1 MEVHHHA
8 HSESGTDSHRS
19 KRKWT
24 HYFWE
29 FFMLF
34 LAVFLGML
42 AEYRLEH
49 IIEHQREKKYIR
61 SLIRDLEMDIS
72 SLQNSYDRRLVQMNY
87 FDSLHD
93 LLIRH
98 DKDRTNDMYFYAR
111 HINRHTNFQYHDRTI
126 QQLKNSG
133 NLRLIRN
140 QRAADSLTV
149 YDNEKMKSSMI
160 QLDGEIENRRQITFN
175 LSGKIFD
182 SYTWRNMTDN
192 TGRIIRPT
200 SGTTLMTDDRATLNE
215 FSFRLV
221 TLRGTLFFTNAS
233 IESTIKSA
241 KNLIA
246 LLKEEY
252 RIK

>member
-1 MEVHHHA
+1 MEVHHHS
-8 HSESGTDSHRS
+8 HTEHGTH

-61 SLIRDLEMDIS
+61 SLIRDLEMDIT
-72 SLQNSYDRRLVQMNY
+72 SLQNSYDNRRVQMGY
-87 FDSLHD
+87 FDSLHY
-93 LLIRH
+93 LLIRQ
-98 DKDRTNDMYFYAR
+98 DKDRTNDIYFYAR

-149 YDNEKMKSSMI
+149 YDNERMKASLI
-160 QLDGEIENRRQITFN
+160 QLEGEIENRRQITFN

-182 SYTWRNMTDN
+182 SDTWKNMTDQ
-192 TGRIIRPT
+192 TGKIIRPMT
-200 SGTTLMTDDRATLNE
+200 SIPLLTDDRAILNE

-221 TLRGTLFFTNAS
+221 TLRGTLFFTNTS
-233 IESTIKSA
+233 IESTIRSA

>member
-1 MEVHHHA
+1 MEVHHHSHA
-8 HSESGTDSHRS
+8 DHGTN
-19 KRKWT
+19 KRKWS

-61 SLIRDLEMDIS
+61 SLIRDLEMDIT
-72 SLQNSYDRRLVQMNY
+72 SLQNSYDSRLVQMGY
-87 FDSLHD
+87 LDSLHN
-93 LLIRH
+93 LLVLH
-98 DKDRTNDMYFYAR
+98 DKDRTSDMYFYAR

-140 QRAADSLTV
+140 QRAADSLTI
-149 YDNEKMKSSMI
+149 YDNERMKTSLI

-182 SYTWRNMTDN
+182 AHTCKNMTDN
-192 TGRIIRPT
+192 TGKIIRPT
-200 SGTTLMTDDRATLNE
+200 TSTTLLTDDKAILNE

-221 TLRGTLFFTNAS
+221 TLRGALFFTNVS
-233 IESTIKSA
+233 IERTITSA
-241 KNLIA
+241 KNLIE

>member
-1 MEVHHHA
+1 
-8 HSESGTDSHRS
+8 
-19 KRKWT
+19 
-24 HYFWE
+24 
-29 FFMLF
+29 MLF

-61 SLIRDLEMDIS
+61 SLIRDLEMDIT
-72 SLQNSYDRRLVQMNY
+72 SLQNSYDNRRVQMGY
-87 FDSLHD
+87 FDSLHY
-93 LLIRH
+93 LLIRQ
-98 DKDRTNDMYFYAR
+98 DKDRTNDIYFYAR

-149 YDNEKMKSSMI
+149 YDNERMKASLI
-160 QLDGEIENRRQITFN
+160 QLEGEIENRRQITFS

-182 SYTWRNMTDN
+182 SDTWKNMTDQ
-192 TGRIIRPT
+192 TGKIIRPMT
-200 SGTTLMTDDRATLNE
+200 STPLLTDDRAILNE

-221 TLRGTLFFTNAS
+221 TLRGTLFFTNTS
-233 IESTIKSA
+233 IESTIRSA